1 MGSISLPSPSF
12 KMGASASDLKDQ
24 RMHCFP
30 AADRRVFS
38 LDQSGR
44 GLLLEADTSRLVI
57 LPRLHKPKLE
67 PISLY
72 IPCADD
78 SGEDL
83 DGGGSGGGSLFIMDR
98 IARLDVKA
106 APVFEVLIYHSAC
119 SSVLSKSWHCK
130 LLPLPPPYILGK
142 TSRHS
147 CLEIS
152 SYAVLKGGS
161 QICISVN
168 GVGTYCL
175 DTASYEWSEVGEWIL
190 PFQGKVEYVPE
201 LKLWFGFSA
210 SKDRHLA
217 AADLST
223 MDSSQPQLLD
233 SWKEID
239 DDVTQEWQQIQDPQL
254 VNLGSGRLCIARFL
268 HTGTPNCGSGN
279 ESSGQNVTVLT
290 GVEVAISY
298 HFGRKMSLEMVKHKS
313 RCHKSSCSEDTIMAV
328 ASRPPFSS
336 IPAAILH
343 SARIRCWELRHPFS
357 SRRLRVLGCHPILIV
372 EGIHRCNLAAS
383 IARKGK
389 PVGGPIDD
397 GSLAPVPESDRGQPY
412 PWSQIA
418 ALHRPHA
425 PQTIPFPGDGKKS
438 MKTIQLPAPSINFR
452 SSVMPHNWSIDCFP
466 LAGPKLLCTDHDGH
480 NILFD
485 TDTARP
491 LIRSYAVVGGGGG
504 ASHVCFSVE
513 GAGTYCLN
521 TVTHTWTQVGEW
533 TLPFQGKVEY
543 VPELKLWL
551 GICAKGLH
559 LGVADL
565 STMGVDSPPRLLGTW
580 KELDASQGWME
591 VRDPELVNLGSGRFC
606 IARFF
611 QAPSPMVPFYDSD
624 DDAYAEYFTVLTG
637 MDVVLCPHGSNG
649 TANTTYSN
657 GNGSNGKV
665 KLQMISHNSIR
676 HMSYGR
682 DGTIKGKR
690 ENLPMLRNKAEA
702 RSAIQLHLTQ
712 GSISNKAEATS
723 WHSTTSVRA
732 TAAYSWEIGGRG
744 YLARGRLVDG
754 DGNLGDLLSPW
765 LAMKVAARV

>member
-313 RCHKSSCSEDTIMAV
+313 RCHKSSCSEDTIMALAV
-328 ASRPPFSS
+328 QSTMG
-336 IPAAILH
+336 L
-343 SARIRCWELRHPFS
+343 
-357 SRRLRVLGCHPILIV
+357 SRRFLNLIV
-372 EGIHRCNLAAS
+372 DNRIPGAKSLRCIDLTHHKYKLFNTSQPVALPLMNGNASASEG
-383 IARKGK
+383 
-389 PVGGPIDD
+389 
-397 GSLAPVPESDRGQPY
+397 
-412 PWSQIA
+412 
-418 ALHRPHA
+418 
-425 PQTIPFPGDGKKS
+425 PQKTIPFPGDGKKS

-485 TDTARP
+485 TDTCEVKHMPDLLRPKFRAFFFSVVNDDDADGGCIYIIEDFPYKELLEDATEPSHQFEAFVYCKATCTWNRRILPPPPFVFDPKNFVCHSARP

-591 VRDPELVNLGSGRFC
+591 VRDPELVNLGSAMELLILP
-606 IARFF
+606 IAM
-611 QAPSPMVPFYDSD
+611 AM
-624 DDAYAEYFTVLTG
+624 AA
-637 MDVVLCPHGSNG
+637 M
-649 TANTTYSN
+649 
-657 GNGSNGKV
+657 GK
-665 KLQMISHNSIR
+665 
-676 HMSYGR
+676 
-682 DGTIKGKR
+682 
-690 ENLPMLRNKAEA
+690 
-702 RSAIQLHLTQ
+702 
-712 GSISNKAEATS
+712 
-723 WHSTTSVRA
+723 
-732 TAAYSWEIGGRG
+732 
-744 YLARGRLVDG
+744 
-754 DGNLGDLLSPW
+754 
-765 LAMKVAARV
+765 